1 MRSDSYPRYQTGSGW
16 NALLPER
23 QPQTRMPAERHVATA
38 VIGAGYTGL
47 AAARRVA
54 ELEPDRPVLLLDA
67 GEVGEGASGRNSG
80 FLGVAPQQPL
90 GNRHGDAMTAA
101 ARQVRIYRAGVAWL
115 KSLVETHGIACNWNE
130 TMPRFHA
137 AATPAGAKRIAGMI
151 ARYNNWGI
159 TARAVDQDEL
169 ERRIGTRYYR
179 AGMTYGDHAFVQP
192 AALVRGLA
200 AALPANVTLVER
212 LPVEAVNGSGPFRI
226 TTPTGE
232 VTADR
237 VIIASNAHARSFGLL
252 KGRLFAIYT
261 HGGMTPVL
269 PASELAK
276 LGEDPLWG
284 VLPAHQLGT
293 TSRKIE
299 GGRFLIRA
307 GDSYETQ
314 PSTKAIRNLLTK
326 LYRNRYPGMASYELE
341 HVWTGA
347 TAITGNGGLFFGEI
361 RKGLFCAAG
370 CNGSGVVRGSI
381 NGKLLAE
388 MACGSQSDLLS
399 DRLSL
404 EGPNW
409 LPPEPARR
417 IGVTTTIAVQAVFAG
432 GEI

>member
-1 MRSDSYPRYQTGSGW
+1 MRPDSFPRYQTGSGW

-23 QPQTRMPAERHVATA
+23 QPLTRMPVERHVDTA

-54 ELEPDRPVLLLDA
+54 ELEPNRTVLLLDA
-67 GEVGEGASGRNSG
+67 GEIGEGASGRNSG

-90 GNRHGDAMTAA
+90 ANRHGDAAMAA
-101 ARQVRIYRAGVAWL
+101 TRQMRIYRAGVAWL
-115 KSLVETHGIACNWNE
+115 RSLVEAHGIACNWNE
-130 TMPRFHA
+130 AMPRFHA
-137 AATPAGAKRIAGMI
+137 AATPAGARRIAEMI
-151 ARYNNWGI
+151 ERYNNWGLN
-159 TARAVDQDEL
+159 ARAVDQDEL

-179 AGMTYGDHAFVQP
+179 AGMTYGDYAFVQP

-200 AALPANVTLVER
+200 AALPGNVTLVER
-212 LPVEAVNGSGPFRI
+212 MPVESVTGGGPYRLMM
-226 TTPTGE
+226 PAGE
-232 VTADR
+232 ITADR

-269 PASELAK
+269 PAEELAK
-276 LGEDPLWG
+276 LGEEPLWG

-293 TSRKIE
+293 TSRKVE

-307 GDSYETQ
+307 GDSYEAQ
-314 PSTKAIRNLLTK
+314 PDTKAIRKLLTK
-326 LYRNRYPGMASYELE
+326 LYRNRYPGMASYDLE
-341 HVWTGA
+341 HVWTGV
-347 TAITGNGGLFFGEI
+347 TAITGNGGLYFGEL

-388 MACGSQSDLLS
+388 MACGSQSKLLS

-404 EGPNW
+404 KGPNW

-417 IGVTTTIAVQAVFAG
+417 IGVTTTIAVQALFAG
-432 GEI
+432 NEI